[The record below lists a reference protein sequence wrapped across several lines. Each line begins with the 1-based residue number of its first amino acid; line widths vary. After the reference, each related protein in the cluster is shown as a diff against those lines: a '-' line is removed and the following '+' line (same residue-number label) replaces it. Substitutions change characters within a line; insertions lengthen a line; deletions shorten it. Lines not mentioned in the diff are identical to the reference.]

1 MVGLYLC
8 HAVARLCRDVQM
20 KLALDEIAEN
30 AIIEISQIQRKAW
43 ECKEMARRLT
53 TDAKIVLERAG
64 YLCRAVTIT
73 RGNNVIRFYDDLSLP
88 DLKIN
93 GGTVDN
99 DEVVKLLNAR
109 GFDENG
115 YRYHISA
122 DDMAEAEANDTP

>member
-1 MVGLYLC
+1 
-8 HAVARLCRDVQM
+8 M

-30 AIIEISQIQRKAW
+30 AIIEISQMQRKAW

-64 YLCRAVTIT
+64 YFVDVYTYNLYVDEKHYGRLAAG
-73 RGNNVIRFYDDLSLP
+73 GNLP
-88 DLKIN
+88 IN